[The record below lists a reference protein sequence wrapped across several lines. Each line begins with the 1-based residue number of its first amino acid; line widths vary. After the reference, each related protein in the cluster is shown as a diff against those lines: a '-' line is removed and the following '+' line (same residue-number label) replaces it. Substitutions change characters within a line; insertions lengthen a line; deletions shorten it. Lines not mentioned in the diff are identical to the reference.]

1 MASPIKL
8 SHIVLQTTRP
18 RALREWYCTV
28 LDAEI
33 VHENDFISF
42 ISYDDEHHRVAF
54 LNPGE
59 LDKREPGDRGQGDF
73 RAGREAGL
81 HHMAFTFKSLGQLL
95 DTYTRL
101 KSVGIRPYW
110 CINHGPTTSMYYRDP
125 DNNQVELL
133 VDNYDDVRDGKAY
146 MRSPAFAKNPIGV
159 EYDPDDFVARFNA
172 GASEKELLRID

>member
-8 SHIVLQTTRP
+8 SHIVLQTNKP
-18 RALREWYCTV
+18 RELREWYCKV
-28 LDAEI
+28 LGAEI

-54 LNPGE
+54 LNPGA
-59 LDKREPGDRGQGDF
+59 LAPREPGERDSGDF
-73 RAGREAGL
+73 RAGKETGL
-81 HHMAFTFKSLGQLL
+81 HHMAFTFKGLGELL

-101 KSVGIRPYW
+101 KESGIRPYW

-133 VDNYDDVRDGKAY
+133 IDNFEDVRDGKAY

-159 EYDPDDFVARFNA
+159 PFEPDDFAARIKA
-172 GASEKELLRID
+172 GASAAELTRLA